1 LYPKKKR
8 DRLIAGQQ
16 SKHEGVVTFFHAIGV
31 ALPNLHAKSYSNT
44 ISIMKTERKTMP
56 ALCDRCKQILFF
68 MLVIINVKLQYF
80 FYVSD
85 HQC

>member
-1 LYPKKKR
+1 MIIRDCFIVPEKKR

-44 ISIMKTERKTMP
+44 ISIMKTERKRCQ
-56 ALCDRCKQILFF
+56 LCVTDANK
-68 MLVIINVKLQYF
+68 YF
-80 FYVSD
+80 FL
-85 HQC
+85 C